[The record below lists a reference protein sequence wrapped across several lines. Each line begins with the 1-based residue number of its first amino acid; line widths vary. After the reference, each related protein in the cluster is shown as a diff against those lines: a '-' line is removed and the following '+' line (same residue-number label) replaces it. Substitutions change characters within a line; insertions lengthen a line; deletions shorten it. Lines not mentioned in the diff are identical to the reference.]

1 MDATVGSD
9 MGGMATIE
17 RLRNLDPNVTAIIF
31 QRFTQT
37 KQRWRNFSV
46 TAFER
51 RFRSH
56 LLATSWRVFSNA
68 RSKRAKRNSSY
79 LVRIDNEQ
87 QTRLAFA
94 RFV

>member
-1 MDATVGSD
+1 LDATVGSD

-56 LLATSWRVFSNA
+56 LPATSWRVFSNA
-68 RSKRAKRNSSY
+68 RSKRAKRIGFC
-79 LVRIDNEQ
+79 LVRIDNEE
-87 QTRLAFA
+87 
-94 RFV
+94 